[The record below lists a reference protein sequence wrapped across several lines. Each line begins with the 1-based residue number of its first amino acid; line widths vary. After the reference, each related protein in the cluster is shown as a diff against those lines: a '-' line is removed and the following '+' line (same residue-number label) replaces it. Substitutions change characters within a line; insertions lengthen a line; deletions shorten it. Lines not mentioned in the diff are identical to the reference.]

1 MFEDIN
7 KINPLCPSQQRWT
20 FKTIL
25 PFFLSPDATV
35 CDYLV
40 IGWRFHLVQGTECQD
55 GQGGCKQEH
64 HTGESPAEGMGASN
78 REPAFI
84 SPLPFS
90 FCLKHTQWQRL
101 IQRES
106 TCFLWIRPPW
116 EPCTPKK
123 DLPYLQRQKEESQKV
138 LQWYDQTIWK
148 CLGAL
153 HIKHLHYLPNVLDM
167 LCSF

>member
-1 MFEDIN
+1 MSPSIFKVDLYVISMFEDIN
-7 KINPLCPSQQRWT
+7 NITKITPLCPSQQRWT

-40 IGWRFHLVQGTECQD
+40 IGWRLHLVQGTECQD
-55 GQGGCKQEH
+55 GQGGRKQEH

-78 REPAFI
+78 REPVFI

-101 IQRES
+101 TQRES
-106 TCFLWIRPPW
+106 TCFLWIRPLHENPARLRR
-116 EPCTPKK
+116 TFHIYRDRKK
-123 DLPYLQRQKEESQKV
+123 RVRRFYNGMTKPS
-138 LQWYDQTIWK
+138 
-148 CLGAL
+148 G
-153 HIKHLHYLPNVLDM
+153 NV
-167 LCSF
+167 